1 MSEQERIQKLLKEE
15 LSREAAKIIN
25 EVESDESLKNITLPD
40 ELDASLGAKIEQY
53 EAKKAAYEALSEQDK
68 EALRIGQ
75 ELKIRKS
82 KETP

>member
-25 EVESDESLKNITLPD
+25 EVESEESLKNITLPD
-40 ELDASLGAKIEQY
+40 ELDASLRAKIEQY
-53 EAKKAAYEALSEQDK
+53 EAKKAAYETLSEKDK
-68 EALRIGQ
+68 ETFRIGQ
-75 ELKIRKS
+75 ELKILQS